1 MSFRYFLAA
10 LAVIA
15 APVAAQAPHS
25 ALDDLI
31 KAEQQLSDKA
41 AALPPA
47 AGIASMLAD
56 DGRLFT
62 KQGMIKGREAAAADL
77 AANPINKGTRV
88 HWRSLRGGVSAD
100 GQQGFTLGYLDVDG
114 ADPKTAHRRY
124 LAYWVRTASGWRVA
138 TLKQVIR
145 PEGEADAPAQS
156 PALPLRAAAPEHA
169 RTAAFRPSLMAT
181 EKAFSDRAQV
191 VGLRQAFREN
201 GREDAIHTWGE
212 KGFSIGLKA
221 IDANFVEETGPAKIN
236 WSADDAIV
244 ASSGDL
250 GVTIGN
256 IRPNDGKPG
265 GGAFFTIWMRD
276 DPSQP
281 WRYVAE

>member
-1 MSFRYFLAA
+1 
-10 LAVIA
+10 
-15 APVAAQAPHS
+15 
-25 ALDDLI
+25 
-31 KAEQQLSDKA
+31 
-41 AALPPA
+41 
-47 AGIASMLAD
+47 
-56 DGRLFT
+56 
-62 KQGMIKGREAAAADL
+62 
-77 AANPINKGTRV
+77 
-88 HWRSLRGGVSAD
+88 
-100 GQQGFTLGYLDVDG
+100 
-114 ADPKTAHRRY
+114 
-124 LAYWVRTASGWRVA
+124 
-138 TLKQVIR
+138 
-145 PEGEADAPAQS
+145 
-156 PALPLRAAAPEHA
+156 
-169 RTAAFRPSLMAT
+169 
-181 EKAFSDRAQV
+181 SDRAQV